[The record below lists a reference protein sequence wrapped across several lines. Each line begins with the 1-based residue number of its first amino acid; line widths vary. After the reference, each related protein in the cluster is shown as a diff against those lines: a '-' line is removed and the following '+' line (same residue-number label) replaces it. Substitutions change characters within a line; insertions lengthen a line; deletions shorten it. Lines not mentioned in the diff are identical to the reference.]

1 MDAIFAYIAIGLV
14 VGVIVR
20 IALPP
25 APQVGFWG
33 SVLLGMVGGLIGGLI
48 GSTLTPNGALYA
60 LHPVGVT
67 LAVIISALI
76 TVGVTLV
83 TRRRRFG

>member
-1 MDAIFAYIAIGLV
+1 MAIFAYIVIGIV

-33 SVLLGMVGGLIGGLI
+33 SVLLGMVGGII
-48 GSTLTPNGALYA
+48 GALINS
-60 LHPVGVT
+60 PFQPGVSVLERVT
-67 LAVIISALI
+67 PGGVALAVLVSAVI
-76 TVGVTLV
+76 TVGVTLI
-83 TRRRRFG
+83 TRRRRFA

>member
-1 MDAIFAYIAIGLV
+1 MAIFAYIVVGLI

-20 IALPP
+20 TALPP

-33 SVLLGMVGGLIGGLI
+33 SALLGMAGGIIGGLVSTI
-48 GSTLTPNGALYA
+48 FALGSGFSTVHPLGIVLALVFATVLATGAN
-60 LHPVGVT
+60 
-67 LAVIISALI
+67 I
-76 TVGVTLV
+76 V

>member
-1 MDAIFAYIAIGLV
+1 MAIFAYIILGII

-20 IALPP
+20 ITLPP

-48 GSTLTPNGALYA
+48 SSPFYRGSDLLAHVTPW
-60 LHPVGVT
+60 GVA
-67 LAVIISALI
+67 LAVIVSVAV
-76 TVGVTLV
+76 TVGVTLI
-83 TRRRRFG
+83 TRRRRFA

>member
-1 MDAIFAYIAIGLV
+1 MTILAYIIVGLI

-33 SVLLGMVGGLIGGLI
+33 SVLLGMVGGLVGGLFSSALAPN
-48 GSTLTPNGALYA
+48 STFNTISPLGIILAVVLATMVT
-60 LHPVGVT
+60 VGMT
-67 LAVIISALI
+67 LA
-76 TVGVTLV
+76 

>member
-1 MDAIFAYIAIGLV
+1 MEFFAYSIIGLV

-25 APQVGFWG
+25 APQVGFIG
-33 SVLLGMVGGLIGGLI
+33 SVLLGLVGGLAGGLF
-48 GSTLTPNGALYA
+48 GSILAPGSVATRINPMGVAL
-60 LHPVGVT
+60 
-67 LAVIISALI
+67 ALI
-76 TVGVTLV
+76 FSAVVTIGVTLV